1 MKSKLVNIIEMQ
13 YLVALLDGVSMSRHA
28 HPDALSA
35 VTNSEV
41 SLCISICIRQYLIT
55 VKKHS
60 RLVSSY
66 NTR

>member
-1 MKSKLVNIIEMQ
+1 MQ

-41 SLCISICIRQYLIT
+41 SLCISICIHLYLVI
-55 VKKHS
+55 VKKPS
-60 RLVSSY
+60 RHVSSY